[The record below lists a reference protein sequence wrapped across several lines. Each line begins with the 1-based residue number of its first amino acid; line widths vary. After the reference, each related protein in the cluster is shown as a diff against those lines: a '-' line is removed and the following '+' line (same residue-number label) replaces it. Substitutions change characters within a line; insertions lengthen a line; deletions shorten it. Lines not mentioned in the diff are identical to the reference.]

1 MTLLEWLENNR
12 SSLEDGVYKVGI
24 NTSIVFRND
33 EIVKSTCGLCLSTTD
48 KYKVENGVITLIDDS
63 KITLFE
69 WLVDHSKLLEN
80 GKYMVDGRGVI
91 FHNNKALSIL
101 LNKPLKLTSEIYE
114 FRDGNLY
121 HVLGNDKQL
130 VHSLNKSAS
139 DYLEEGAKLL
149 KERGKQYDK
158 SGEERSMEK
167 IVRIFN
173 LQTGQ
178 NLSVVEGWYFMQV
191 LKDVRFFQNTEKPH
205 EDSLI
210 DGINY
215 RALMTEEAM
224 RK

>member
-12 SSLEDGVYKVGI
+12 GKLSNGVYG
-24 NTSIVFRND
+24 VFRNCVSLND
-33 EIVKSTCGLCLSTTD
+33 SALYGNEVEYTTD
-48 KYKVENGVITLIDDS
+48 KYKVENGAITLIDDS
-63 KITLFE
+63 KIILYE
-69 WLVDHSKLLEN
+69 WLVNNFESLEN
-80 GKYMVDGRGVI
+80 GKYIVDGRGVI
-91 FHNNKALSIL
+91 FRDNKALHQKQSVFKT
-101 LNKPLKLTSEIYE
+101 NEIYE

-121 HVLGNDKQL
+121 HVLDNDKQL
-130 VHSLNKSAS
+130 IHSLNKSAS
-139 DYLEEGAKLL
+139 EYLEEGVKLL

-158 SGEERSMEK
+158 SDEERSMEK
-167 IVRIFN
+167 IVKIFN

>member
-1 MTLLEWLENNR
+1 MTLLEWLESNR
-12 SSLEDGVYKVGI
+12 GSLVEGVYSVD
-24 NTSIVFRND
+24 NTGGVFCDDRY
-33 EIVKSTCGLCLSTTD
+33 VKYSCGQCEPTSD

-63 KITLFE
+63 KITLLE
-69 WLVDHSKLLEN
+69 WLVNHSKMLEN
-80 GKYMVDGRGVI
+80 GKYIIDGRGVI
-91 FHNNKALSIL
+91 FHNNKALHQKQSV
-101 LNKPLKLTSEIYE
+101 LKTNEIYE

-167 IVRIFN
+167 IVKIFN

-178 NLSVVEGWYFMQV
+178 DLSVVEGWYFMQV

>member
-1 MTLLEWLENNR
+1 MKTLLEWLEENR
-12 SSLEDGVYKVGI
+12 SELKDGVYEYMTGGVATNGVDYSCNGAI
-24 NTSIVFRND
+24 NFTFDR
-33 EIVKSTCGLCLSTTD
+33 
-48 KYKVENGVITLIDDS
+48 YKVENGNISLITPYNQV
-63 KITLFE
+63 KE
-69 WLVDHSKLLEN
+69 
-80 GKYMVDGRGVI
+80 
-91 FHNNKALSIL
+91 
-101 LNKPLKLTSEIYE
+101 
-114 FRDGNLY
+114 
-121 HVLGNDKQL
+121 
-130 VHSLNKSAS
+130 NKSAS

-167 IVRIFN
+167 IVKIFN

-205 EDSLI
+205 EDSLV

>member
-1 MTLLEWLENNR
+1 MTLLEWLESNR
-12 SSLEDGVYKVGI
+12 GSLEDGVYLVGNNNGI
-24 NTSIVFRND
+24 FRNGQY
-33 EIVKSTCGLCLSTTD
+33 VKYSSGKCQYTTD
-48 KYKVENGVITLIDDS
+48 KYKVENGVITLIDDCN
-63 KITLFE
+63 ITLLE
-69 WLVDHSKLLEN
+69 WLVNHSKLLEN

-91 FHNNKALSIL
+91 FHNNKALHQKQSVFKT
-101 LNKPLKLTSEIYE
+101 NEIYE
-114 FRDGNLY
+114 FCNGNLY

-130 VHSLNKSAS
+130 MHSLNKSAS
-139 DYLEEGAKLL
+139 EYLEEGAKLL

-167 IVRIFN
+167 IVKIFN

-205 EDSLI
+205 EDSLV

>member
-1 MTLLEWLENNR
+1 MTLLEWLESN
-12 SSLEDGVYKVGI
+12 SGSLEDGVYLVGNNNGI
-24 NTSIVFRND
+24 FRNGQY
-33 EIVKSTCGLCLSTTD
+33 VKYSSGKCQYTTD
-48 KYKVENGVITLIDDS
+48 KYKVEKGVITLIDDCN
-63 KITLFE
+63 ITLLE
-69 WLVDHSKLLEN
+69 WLVNHSKLLEN

-91 FHNNKALSIL
+91 FHNNKALSTL
-101 LNKPLKLTSEIYE
+101 LNKPLKITNEIYE

-139 DYLEEGAKLL
+139 EYLEEGAKLL

-167 IVRIFN
+167 IVKIFN

-205 EDSLI
+205 EDSLV

>member
-1 MTLLEWLENNR
+1 MTLLEWLESN
-12 SSLEDGVYKVGI
+12 SGSLEDGVYLVGNNNGI
-24 NTSIVFRND
+24 FRNGQY
-33 EIVKSTCGLCLSTTD
+33 VKYSSGKCQYTTD

-63 KITLFE
+63 KIILYE
-69 WLVDHSKLLEN
+69 WLVNNFESLEN
-80 GKYMVDGRGVI
+80 GKYIVDGRGVI
-91 FHNNKALSIL
+91 FHNNKALHQKQSVFKT
-101 LNKPLKLTSEIYE
+101 NEIYE

-121 HVLGNDKQL
+121 DVSGNDKQL

-167 IVRIFN
+167 VVKIFN

-205 EDSLI
+205 EDSLV

>member
-1 MTLLEWLENNR
+1 MTLLEWLESNR
-12 SSLEDGVYKVGI
+12 GKLSNGVYG
-24 NTSIVFRND
+24 VFRSCCVSLND
-33 EIVKSTCGLCLSTTD
+33 SALYGNHVEYTTD

-63 KITLFE
+63 KITLLE
-69 WLVDHSKLLEN
+69 WLVNHSKLLEN

-91 FHNNKALSIL
+91 FRDNKALHQKQSVFKT
-101 LNKPLKLTSEIYE
+101 NEIYE

-121 HVLGNDKQL
+121 HVLDNDKQL

-158 SGEERSMEK
+158 SDEERSMEK
-167 IVRIFN
+167 IVKIFN

-205 EDSLI
+205 EDSLV

>member
-1 MTLLEWLENNR
+1 MTLLEWLESNR
-12 SSLEDGVYKVGI
+12 GSLEDGVYLVGNNNGI
-24 NTSIVFRND
+24 FRNGQY
-33 EIVKSTCGLCLSTTD
+33 VKYSSGKCQYTTD

-63 KITLFE
+63 KIILFE
-69 WLVDHSKLLEN
+69 WLVNHFEGLKN
-80 GKYMVDGRGVI
+80 GKYIVDGRGVI
-91 FHNNKALSIL
+91 FHNNKALHQKQSVFKT
-101 LNKPLKLTSEIYE
+101 NEIYE
-114 FRDGNLY
+114 FCDGNLY

-205 EDSLI
+205 EDSLV

>member
-1 MTLLEWLENNR
+1 
-12 SSLEDGVYKVGI
+12 
-24 NTSIVFRND
+24 
-33 EIVKSTCGLCLSTTD
+33 
-48 KYKVENGVITLIDDS
+48 
-63 KITLFE
+63 
-69 WLVDHSKLLEN
+69 
-80 GKYMVDGRGVI
+80 
-91 FHNNKALSIL
+91 
-101 LNKPLKLTSEIYE
+101 
-114 FRDGNLY
+114 
-121 HVLGNDKQL
+121 
-130 VHSLNKSAS
+130 
-139 DYLEEGAKLL
+139 
-149 KERGKQYDK
+149 
-158 SGEERSMEK
+158 MEK

>member
-1 MTLLEWLENNR
+1 MTLLEWLESNR
-12 SSLEDGVYKVGI
+12 GSLEDGVYLVGNNNGI
-24 NTSIVFRND
+24 FRNGQY
-33 EIVKSTCGLCLSTTD
+33 VMYSSGKCQYTTD
-48 KYKVENGVITLIDDS
+48 KYKVEKGVITLIDDCN
-63 KITLFE
+63 ITLLE
-69 WLVDHSKLLEN
+69 WLVNHSKLLEN

-91 FHNNKALSIL
+91 FHNNKALSTL
-101 LNKPLKLTSEIYE
+101 LNKPLKITNEIYE

-205 EDSLI
+205 EDSLV

>member
-12 SSLEDGVYKVGI
+12 SSLVNGVYKTGV
-24 NTSIVFRND
+24 NTCVIFRNS
-33 EIVKSTCGLCLSTTD
+33 EIVKSTCGLCLPTTD
-48 KYKVENGVITLIDDS
+48 RYKVENGVITLIDD
-63 KITLFE
+63 E
-69 WLVDHSKLLEN
+69 QP
-80 GKYMVDGRGVI
+80 M
-91 FHNNKALSIL
+91 
-101 LNKPLKLTSEIYE
+101 
-114 FRDGNLY
+114 
-121 HVLGNDKQL
+121 
-130 VHSLNKSAS
+130 HSLNKSAS

-167 IVRIFN
+167 IVKIFN

-191 LKDVRFFQNTEKPH
+191 LKDVRFFQDTEKPH
-205 EDSLI
+205 EDSLV

>member
-1 MTLLEWLENNR
+1 MTLLEWLESNR
-12 SSLEDGVYKVGI
+12 GSLEDGVYLVGNNNGI
-24 NTSIVFRND
+24 FRNGQY
-33 EIVKSTCGLCLSTTD
+33 VKYSSGKCQYTTD
-48 KYKVENGVITLIDDS
+48 NYKVEKGVITLIDDCN
-63 KITLFE
+63 ITLLE
-69 WLVDHSKLLEN
+69 WLVNHSKLLEN

-91 FHNNKALSIL
+91 FHNNKALSTL
-101 LNKPLKLTSEIYE
+101 LNKPLKITNEIYE
-114 FRDGNLY
+114 FSDGNLY

-167 IVRIFN
+167 IVKIFN

-205 EDSLI
+205 EDSLV

>member
-12 SSLEDGVYKVGI
+12 SSLEDGVYDVRAGGVVYRSGCMASSELSV
-24 NTSIVFRND
+24 NHTS
-33 EIVKSTCGLCLSTTD
+33 E
-48 KYKVENGVITLIDDS
+48 KYKVENGVITLID
-63 KITLFE
+63 
-69 WLVDHSKLLEN
+69 
-80 GKYMVDGRGVI
+80 
-91 FHNNKALSIL
+91 
-101 LNKPLKLTSEIYE
+101 E

-205 EDSLI
+205 EDSLV

>member
-1 MTLLEWLENNR
+1 MTLLEWLESNR
-12 SSLEDGVYKVGI
+12 GKLSNGVYG
-24 NTSIVFRND
+24 VFRSCCVSLND
-33 EIVKSTCGLCLSTTD
+33 SALYGNHVEYTTD

-63 KITLFE
+63 KITLLE
-69 WLVDHSKLLEN
+69 WLVNHSKMLEN
-80 GKYMVDGRGVI
+80 GKYIIAFGVI
-91 FHNNKALSIL
+91 FHNNKALHQKQSV
-101 LNKPLKLTSEIYE
+101 LKTNEIYE

-158 SGEERSMEK
+158 QSEERSMEK
-167 IVRIFN
+167 IVNIFN
-173 LQTGQ
+173 AMTGKE
-178 NLSVVEGWYFMQV
+178 LTTVEGWYFMQV

-205 EDSLI
+205 EDSLV

>member
-12 SSLEDGVYKVGI
+12 GSLVDGVYRLGAHTNCI
-24 NTSIVFRND
+24 FRND
-33 EIVKSTCGLCLSTTD
+33 QLVKFTWGMCLHTTN
-48 KYKVENGVITLIDDS
+48 KYKVENGVITLID
-63 KITLFE
+63 
-69 WLVDHSKLLEN
+69 
-80 GKYMVDGRGVI
+80 
-91 FHNNKALSIL
+91 
-101 LNKPLKLTSEIYE
+101 
-114 FRDGNLY
+114 
-121 HVLGNDKQL
+121 DKQL

-167 IVRIFN
+167 IVKIFN

-205 EDSLI
+205 EDSLV

>member
-1 MTLLEWLENNR
+1 MTLLEWLESNR
-12 SSLEDGVYKVGI
+12 GSLEDGVYLVGNNNGI
-24 NTSIVFRND
+24 FRNGQY
-33 EIVKSTCGLCLSTTD
+33 VKYSSGKCQYTTD
-48 KYKVENGVITLIDDS
+48 KYKVEKGVITLIDDCN
-63 KITLFE
+63 ITLLE
-69 WLVDHSKLLEN
+69 WLVNHSKLLEN
-80 GKYMVDGRGVI
+80 GEYMVDGRGVI
-91 FHNNKALSIL
+91 FHNNKALSTL
-101 LNKPLKLTSEIYE
+101 LNKPLKITNEIYE

-130 VHSLNKSAS
+130 VHFLNKSAS

-158 SGEERSMEK
+158 QSEERSMEK
-167 IVRIFN
+167 IVNIFN
-173 LQTGQ
+173 AMTGKE
-178 NLSVVEGWYFMQV
+178 LTTVEGWYYMQV

-205 EDSLI
+205 EDSLV

>member
-1 MTLLEWLENNR
+1 MKTLLEWLEENR
-12 SSLEDGVYKVGI
+12 SKLSDGIYEYRTGGVATNGI
-24 NTSIVFRND
+24 HRSGMGSINYTLDR
-33 EIVKSTCGLCLSTTD
+33 
-48 KYKVENGVITLIDDS
+48 YKVENGNISPITPYNQV
-63 KITLFE
+63 KE
-69 WLVDHSKLLEN
+69 
-80 GKYMVDGRGVI
+80 
-91 FHNNKALSIL
+91 
-101 LNKPLKLTSEIYE
+101 
-114 FRDGNLY
+114 
-121 HVLGNDKQL
+121 
-130 VHSLNKSAS
+130 NKSAS

-167 IVRIFN
+167 IVKIFN

-205 EDSLI
+205 EDSLV

-224 RK
+224 KNK